1 MTPQTNKI
9 PLAYQFL
16 VFLLFLLL
24 GASLTNLNG
33 GDWDGVQIVLGTLF
47 PVAAAKGYI
56 VLYRPDWQPLTYGIL
71 RAVYALTHSVPACM
85 FLPAVFGAAG
95 LTFFLGAMRKV
106 TRDRLHVLVLVGILL
121 LIPELLFGSIY
132 MNSTVFGFAFA
143 AAAFWLAV
151 DDWMP
156 SLASGVRYGRQ
167 FLAGSLLAL
176 ACLCRFD
183 FLLTYPMFL
192 FLLVRSKSSPLLGQI
207 LAWGAGSLA
216 ICGPAYLG
224 GMIHPHAMANIVAS
238 HEAGS
243 MRGGWFCYSP
253 VGKILLTI
261 IGANVLVWM
270 TAGAGILHVLR
281 TSLRQRRWLD
291 FLGLGA
297 LAALLYPVLSINSP
311 KYLVPFYMFMGLF
324 VACTVGRLAATERLH
339 PSLLPGV
346 LGVAVLLAGFLPI
359 HPSRNREAIVRLTTE
374 TWRGTD
380 DGPRSF
386 WGYMFALRELS
397 REQASLQWLTP
408 VLAAPGDVVLVAPF
422 DGWIANCSVSQPL
435 VFHLASHGK
444 DVEIGPDYLWAHM
457 DGKRVLLTEPG
468 ALHAHLAERFGPVK
482 PPPRQCTI
490 PLLDI
495 PFDEIVTLRRVAQG
509 VGSETELAAKM
520 KGDSRRVHEALASLV
535 RRNMI
540 EPSGPGTYH
549 LKHRLHQLR
558 FYPDPTGGDQDSPD
572 ECCGAG
578 VSSR

>member
-1 MTPQTNKI
+1 MIPPTNKV
-9 PLAYQFL
+9 PLAYQLL
-16 VFLLFLLL
+16 VFLLFLLF
-24 GASLTNLNG
+24 GASLINING
-33 GDWDGVQIVLGTLF
+33 GDWDGVQIVLGSLF

-71 RAVYALTHSVPACM
+71 RAVYALTHSVQACM

-95 LTFFLGAMRKV
+95 LTFFLAALRKV
-106 TRDRLHVLVLVGILL
+106 TCGRLHVLVLVGILL

-143 AAAFWLAV
+143 AAAVWLAV

-156 SLASGVRYGRQ
+156 SAASRGRYGRQ

-192 FLLVRSKSSPLLGQI
+192 FLLVRARSGPLFGQI

-216 ICGPAYLG
+216 ICGLAYLG
-224 GMIHPHAMANIVAS
+224 GMIHPHAMANTVAS
-238 HEAGS
+238 HEAGA
-243 MRGGWFCYSP
+243 MHGGWFYYP
-253 VGKILLTI
+253 FAAKVLLII

-281 TSLRQRRWLD
+281 TSLRQRRWFDL
-291 FLGLGA
+291 LGLAA
-297 LAALLYPVLSINSP
+297 LAALLYPVLSINTP

-324 VACTVGRLAATERLH
+324 VAWTVARLAAADRLH

-359 HPSRNREAIVRLTTE
+359 HPSRSREAIVRLTTE

-397 REQASLQWLTP
+397 QHQASLQWLEP
-408 VLAAPGDVVLVAPF
+408 ILAAPGDVVLVAPF
-422 DGWIANCSVSQPL
+422 DGWIANSSISQPV

-444 DVEIGPDYLWAHM
+444 NVEIGPGCLWAQVG
-457 DGKRVLLTEPG
+457 DKKVLLTEPG
-468 ALHAHLAERFGPVK
+468 ALHANLADRFGPAK
-482 PPPRQCTI
+482 PPPRQGTI
-490 PLLDI
+490 PLVDI
-495 PFDEIVTLRRVAQG
+495 PLDEIVTLRCLAQG
-509 VGSETELAAKM
+509 VSRETELVAKTN
-520 KGDSRRVHEALASLV
+520 GDPQKIHEALASLV

-540 EPSGPGTYH
+540 EPSGPDTYR

-558 FYPDPTGGDQDSPD
+558 FYPDPTGGEEDSPD
-572 ECCGAG
+572 EYHGAG
-578 VSSR
+578 ASPR